1 MIFITRLLVMS
12 NTEQRSYGQGAQGE
26 PAAPTASKVSL
37 GKRFRYAI
45 DNSFGKSGVF
55 ALYMLIAIAV
65 ASSLIV
71 IIKYALYAFPFLLP
85 EGTAPLTPPNFET
98 FWASFTSVLGKGG
111 EGTWADRIVGVLY
124 WFIAI
129 VSGGTVTGFIVGI
142 INAALTEIKKGR
154 SPIIA
159 NNHTLILGWSNR
171 IFPILKELEEAG
183 LNQRKKPTVV
193 IFANKTREFMEQQI
207 KNNAGALKRLD
218 VVTRMGDLNSLSELK
233 RTNLGTSKSII
244 ILDEASGS
252 DAGAVNTVFAVKAL
266 STNPN
271 QKLIVEI
278 DDKNVAQSLSV
289 ATKGQVIPV
298 RSHDIIARVTAQAS
312 RQPGL
317 AAVILDLLDFGGD
330 EIYFQNVPALAG
342 KTYKEALVSF
352 NEASV
357 IGLAHAD
364 GTVELNPKATTK
376 LKADDQVIAVA
387 EDDDKVIFTGPT
399 DLVAK
404 AKQTAAKIPAR
415 KPEHMLVI
423 GWSSMGRTILSELAP
438 FMVKGSTVHI
448 IAKKDYVKKSE
459 TENLNFGALK
469 TTFAYTSG
477 DINDMTVAASAKHY
491 DQILVLG
498 YRKGV
503 TVADADALT
512 MLSMLQLNQLFE
524 QDGNGVEPTRLV
536 AEIIDS
542 SKAEIARVAA
552 VDDLVVSDKLAA
564 LLMTQVSE
572 NEALAPVFAD
582 LFDADGA
589 SINLLP
595 VEHFAKFGTAI
606 SFGELV
612 AAAAAAG
619 HSAIGIRIAANSTKD
634 GSTGVELN
642 PSKHTTYKPAA
653 GDGLV
658 VIGNLE

>member
-1 MIFITRLLVMS
+1 MS
-12 NTEQRSYGQGAQGE
+12 NTEERSFGQGAQGE
-26 PAAPTASKVSL
+26 PTAPKATKISL
-37 GKRFRYAI
+37 GKRIRYAV
-45 DNSFGKSGVF
+45 DNSFGRSGVF
-55 ALYMLIAIAV
+55 ALYMLIAIAII
-65 ASSLIV
+65 SSLIV
-71 IIKYALYAFPFLLP
+71 IIKYTLFMLPFLLTP
-85 EGTAPLTPPNFET
+85 ETAPLGALNFET
-98 FWASFTSVLGKGG
+98 FWLSFASVLGKAG
-111 EGTWADRIVGVLY
+111 EPSWAERIVGILY
-124 WFIAI
+124 WLLGVA
-129 VSGGTVTGFIVGI
+129 SGGTVTGFIVGMI
-142 INAALTEIKKGR
+142 TNALTEIKKGR

-159 NNHTLILGWSNR
+159 QNHTLILGWSNR
-171 IFPILKELEEAG
+171 IFPILKELEIAG

-193 IFANKTREFMEQQI
+193 IFANKTREWMEQQI

-218 VVTRMGDLNSLSELK
+218 VVTRMGDLNSLNELK

-244 ILDEASGS
+244 ILDETSGS
-252 DAGAVNTVFAVKAL
+252 DAGSVNTVFAVKAL

-278 DDKNVAQSLSV
+278 DDKNVAQSLAT

-317 AAVILDLLDFGGD
+317 AAVILDLLDFDGD

-342 KTYKEALVSF
+342 KTYKDALLSF
-352 NEASV
+352 NEASI

-364 GTVELNPKATTK
+364 GTVVLNPKATTK
-376 LKADDQVIAVA
+376 LKADDKVIAVA
-387 EDDDKVIFTGPT
+387 EDDDKVIYTGPT

-404 AKQTAAKIPAR
+404 AKPATIKVPAR

-423 GWSSMGRTILSELAP
+423 GWSSMGRTILTELAP

-448 IAKKDYVKKSE
+448 IAKKDFVKKSE
-459 TENLNFGALK
+459 TENLNFGSLK

-564 LLMTQVSE
+564 LLMTQISE
-572 NEALAPVFAD
+572 NEALAPVFTD

-589 SINLLP
+589 SINLRP
-595 VEHFAKFGTAI
+595 IEHFAKLGKEI
-606 SFGELV
+606 SYGELV
-612 AAAAAAG
+612 AAAAAHG
-619 HSAIGIRIAANSTKD
+619 DSAIGIRIQANSTKD

-642 PSKHTTYKPAA
+642 PSKHTVYKPAA

-658 VIGNLE
+658 VIGDL

>member
-1 MIFITRLLVMS
+1 MS
-12 NTEQRSYGQGAQGE
+12 NTENRSLGQGAQGE
-26 PAAPTASKVSL
+26 PAAPKPTRVSL
-37 GKRFRYAI
+37 GKRIRYAI

-55 ALYMLIAIAV
+55 ALYMLIAVAIAT
-65 ASSLIV
+65 SFIV
-71 IIKYALYAFPFLLP
+71 IIKYSLYLMPFLLP
-85 EGTAPLTPPNFET
+85 EGTAPLAAPTFET
-98 FWASFTSVLGKGG
+98 FWGSFASVVGKGT
-111 EGTWADRIVGVLY
+111 EATWADRIVGVLY
-124 WFIAI
+124 WI
-129 VSGGTVTGFIVGI
+129 VTVCAGGTITGFIVGL

-159 NNHTLILGWSNR
+159 QNHTLILGWSNR

-183 LNQRKKPTVV
+183 LNQRRKPTVV
-193 IFANKTREFMEQQI
+193 IFANKTREWMEQQI

-218 VVTRMGDLNSLSELK
+218 VVTRMGDLNSLNELK
-233 RTNLGTSKSII
+233 RTNMGSSKSII

-266 STNPN
+266 STNPS

-278 DDKNVAQSLSV
+278 DDANVAHSLAT
-289 ATKGQVIPV
+289 ATKGQVIPI

-330 EIYFQNVPALAG
+330 EIYFQSVPALAG
-342 KTYKEALVSF
+342 KTYKEAVVSF
-352 NEASV
+352 NDASV
-357 IGLAHAD
+357 IGLVHSD
-364 GTVELNPKATTK
+364 GKVSLNPSGTTK
-376 LKADDQVIAVA
+376 LKANDQIIAVA
-387 EDDDKVIFTGPT
+387 KDDDKVVYTGPT
-399 DLVAK
+399 DIVAK
-404 AKQTAAKIPAR
+404 AKTVVKKVPAR
-415 KPEHMLVI
+415 KPEHLLVI
-423 GWSSMGRTILSELAP
+423 GWSSMGRTVLSELAP
-438 FMVKGSTVHI
+438 FMVKGSSVHI

-459 TENLNFGALK
+459 TEDLNFGALK

-503 TVADADALT
+503 TIADADALT

-524 QDGNGVEPTRLV
+524 HDGNGVEPTRLV
-536 AEIIDS
+536 AEILDS

-564 LLMTQVSE
+564 LLMTQISE
-572 NEALAPVFAD
+572 NVALAPVFAD
-582 LFDADGA
+582 LFDVDGA
-589 SINLLP
+589 SLNLKP
-595 VEHFAKFGTAI
+595 IEYFANLGKSVTY
-606 SFGELV
+606 GELV
-612 AAAAAAG
+612 AQAAARG
-619 HSAIGIRIAANSTKD
+619 DSAIGIRIAANASQD

-642 PSKHTTYKPAA
+642 PSKHATYKPAA

-658 VIGNLE
+658 VVGNLE

>member
-1 MIFITRLLVMS
+1 MS
-12 NTEQRSYGQGAQGE
+12 NTEERSYGQGAQGE
-26 PAAPTASKVSL
+26 PAAPKANKVSL
-37 GKRFRYAI
+37 GKRIRYAI

-55 ALYMLIAIAV
+55 ALYMLIAIAII
-65 ASSLIV
+65 SSLIV
-71 IIKYALYAFPFLLP
+71 IIKYTLFMLPFLLTP
-85 EGTAPLTPPNFET
+85 ETAPLGAMNFET
-98 FWASFTSVLGKGG
+98 FWMSFASVLGKAG
-111 EGTWADRIVGVLY
+111 EPSWAERIVGILY
-124 WFIAI
+124 WLLGVA
-129 VSGGTVTGFIVGI
+129 SGGTVTGFIVGMI
-142 INAALTEIKKGR
+142 TNALTEIKKGR

-183 LNQRKKPTVV
+183 RNQRKKPTVV
-193 IFANKTREFMEQQI
+193 IFANKTREWMEQQI

-218 VVTRMGDLNSLSELK
+218 VVTRMGDLNSLNELK

-244 ILDEASGS
+244 ILDETSGS
-252 DAGAVNTVFAVKAL
+252 DAGSVNTVFAVKAL
-266 STNPN
+266 STNPA

-278 DDKNVAQSLSV
+278 DDKNVAQSLAT

-317 AAVILDLLDFGGD
+317 AAVILDLLDFDGD
-330 EIYFQNVPALAG
+330 EIYFQSVPALAG
-342 KTYKEALVSF
+342 KTYKDALLSF

-364 GTVELNPKATTK
+364 GTVALNPKGTTK
-376 LKADDQVIAVA
+376 LKVDDKVIAVA
-387 EDDDKVIFTGPT
+387 KDDDKVIYTGPT

-404 AKQTAAKIPAR
+404 AKPAAVKIPAR

-423 GWSSMGRTILSELAP
+423 GWSSMGRTILGELAP

-448 IAKKDYVKKSE
+448 IAKKDFVKKSE
-459 TENLNFGALK
+459 TENLNFGHLK
-469 TTFAYTSG
+469 ATFAYTSG

-564 LLMTQVSE
+564 LLMTQIAE
-572 NEALAPVFAD
+572 NEALAPVFTD

-589 SINLLP
+589 SINLRP
-595 VEHFAKFGTAI
+595 IEHFAKLGKEIT
-606 SFGELV
+606 FGELV
-612 AAAAAAG
+612 ASAAAHG
-619 HSAIGIRIAANSTKD
+619 DSAIGIRIQANSAKD

-642 PSKHTTYKPAA
+642 PSKHTVYKPAA

-658 VIGNLE
+658 VIGDL

>member
-1 MIFITRLLVMS
+1 MS
-12 NTEQRSYGQGAQGE
+12 NNVNRSYGQGAQGE
-26 PAAPTASKVSL
+26 PAAPKATKVSL
-37 GKRFRYAI
+37 GKRIRYAI

-55 ALYMLIAIAV
+55 ALYMLIAVAIAT
-65 ASSLIV
+65 SLIV
-71 IIKYALYAFPFLLP
+71 VIKYALYLIPFLLP
-85 EGTAPLTPPNFET
+85 AGTAPLDPPTFET
-98 FWASFTSVLGKGG
+98 FWGSFASVVGKGT
-111 EGTWADRIVGVLY
+111 EATWADRIIGVLY
-124 WFIAI
+124 WI
-129 VSGGTVTGFIVGI
+129 VTVCAGGTITGFIVGL

-159 NNHTLILGWSNR
+159 HNHTLILGWSNR

-183 LNQRKKPTVV
+183 RNQRRKPTVV
-193 IFANKTREFMEQQI
+193 IFANKTREWMEQQI

-218 VVTRMGDLNSLSELK
+218 VVTRMGDLNSLTELK
-233 RTNLGTSKSII
+233 RTNLGSSKSII
-244 ILDEASGS
+244 ILDETSSS
-252 DAGAVNTVFAVKAL
+252 DAGSVNTVFAVKAL
-266 STNPN
+266 STNPT

-278 DDKNVAQSLSV
+278 DDKNVAQSLAT
-289 ATKGQVIPV
+289 ATKGLVIPV

-342 KTYKEALVSF
+342 KTYQEAVNSF

-357 IGLAHAD
+357 IGIAHAN
-364 GTVELNPKATTK
+364 GTVSLNPPAKTK
-376 LKADDQVIAVA
+376 LKETCRIIAVA
-387 EDDDKVIFTGPT
+387 EDDDKVVYTGPT

-404 AKQTAAKIPAR
+404 AKPIVSKIPAR

-423 GWSSMGRTILSELAP
+423 GWSSMGRTILQELAP

-448 IAKKDYVKKSE
+448 IAKKDFVKKSE

-477 DINDMTVAASAKHY
+477 DINDMTAAASAKHY

-564 LLMTQVSE
+564 LLMTQIAE
-572 NEALAPVFAD
+572 NVELAPVFTD

-589 SINLLP
+589 SINLKP
-595 VEHFAKFGTAI
+595 IEYFAKLGKEITY
-606 SFGELV
+606 GELV
-612 AAAAAAG
+612 AAAAAHG
-619 HSAIGIRIAANSTKD
+619 DSAIGVRIAANSTKD

-642 PSKHTTYKPAA
+642 PSKHATFKPAA

>member
-1 MIFITRLLVMS
+1 MS
-12 NTEQRSYGQGAQGE
+12 NNEERSYGQGAQGE
-26 PAAPTASKVSL
+26 PSAPQANKVSL
-37 GKRFRYAI
+37 GKRIRYAI

-55 ALYMLIAIAV
+55 ALYMLIAIAI
-65 ASSLIV
+65 ASAIIV
-71 IIKYALYAFPFLLP
+71 IIKYALYALPFLLP
-85 EGTAPLTPPNFET
+85 TGTAPLAPLNFET
-98 FWASFTSVLGKGG
+98 FWGSFSAILGRGT
-111 EGTWADRIVGVLY
+111 EATWADRIVGVLY

-129 VSGGTVTGFIVGI
+129 ISGGTVTGFIVGI

-159 NNHTLILGWSNR
+159 KNHTLILGWSNR

-183 LNQRKKPTVV
+183 LNQPKKPTVV
-193 IFANKTREFMEQQI
+193 IFANKTRDWMEQQI

-218 VVTRMGDLNSLSELK
+218 VVTRMGDLNSLAELK

-244 ILDEASGS
+244 ILDETSGS

-266 STNPN
+266 STNPD
-271 QKLIVEI
+271 QKLIVEV
-278 DDKNVAQSLSV
+278 DDAHVAESLSI

-317 AAVILDLLDFGGD
+317 AAVILDLLDFDGD

-357 IGLAHAD
+357 IGIAHAD
-364 GTVELNPKATTK
+364 GTVELNPKGTTK
-376 LKADDQVIAVA
+376 LKADDRVIAVA
-387 EDDDKVIFTGPT
+387 EDDDKVVYTGPT
-399 DLVAK
+399 DLAAK
-404 AKQTAAKIPAR
+404 AKPTASKVPAR
-415 KPEHMLVI
+415 QPEHMLVV
-423 GWSSMGRTILSELAP
+423 GWSAMGRTILKELAP

-448 IAKKDYVKKSE
+448 IAKKDFVKKSE
-459 TENLNFGALK
+459 TQNLDFGHLK

-477 DINDMTVAASAKHY
+477 SIQDMTVAASAKHY

-498 YRKGV
+498 YRKDV
-503 TVADADALT
+503 TIADADALT
-512 MLSMLQLNQLFE
+512 MLTMLQLNRLFE
-524 QDGNGVEPTRLV
+524 EDGNGVDPTRLV

-542 SKAEIARVAA
+542 SKADIARVAA

-564 LLMTQVSE
+564 LLMTQISE
-572 NEALAPVFAD
+572 NIELAPVFTD

-589 SINLLP
+589 SINLKP
-595 VEHFAKFGTAI
+595 IEHFAPLGKEI

-612 AAAAAAG
+612 AAAAAHG
-619 HSAIGIRIAANSTKD
+619 DSAIGIRVAANSAKD

-642 PSKHTTYKPAA
+642 PNKHTTYKPAA

>member
-1 MIFITRLLVMS
+1 MS
-12 NTEQRSYGQGAQGE
+12 NNVNRSYGQGAQGE
-26 PAAPTASKVSL
+26 PAAPKATKVSL
-37 GKRFRYAI
+37 GKRIRYAI

-55 ALYMLIAIAV
+55 ALYMLIAV
-65 ASSLIV
+65 AISTSIIV
-71 IIKYALYAFPFLLP
+71 VIKYALYLLPFLLP
-85 EGTAPLTPPNFET
+85 AGTAPLDPPTFET
-98 FWASFTSVLGKGG
+98 FWGSFASVVGKGT
-111 EGTWADRIVGVLY
+111 EATWADRIIGVLY
-124 WFIAI
+124 WI
-129 VSGGTVTGFIVGI
+129 VTVCAGGTITGFIVGL

-159 NNHTLILGWSNR
+159 HNHTLILGWSNR

-183 LNQRKKPTVV
+183 RNQRRKPTVV
-193 IFANKTREFMEQQI
+193 IFANKTREWMEQQI

-218 VVTRMGDLNSLSELK
+218 VVTRMGDLNSLTELK
-233 RTNLGTSKSII
+233 RTNLGSSKSII
-244 ILDEASGS
+244 ILDETSSS
-252 DAGAVNTVFAVKAL
+252 DAGSVNTVFAVKAL
-266 STNPN
+266 STNPT

-278 DDKNVAQSLSV
+278 DDKNVAQSLAT
-289 ATKGQVIPV
+289 ATKGLVIPV

-342 KTYKEALVSF
+342 KTYQEAVNSF

-357 IGLAHAD
+357 IGIAHAN
-364 GTVELNPKATTK
+364 GTVSLNPPAKTK
-376 LKADDQVIAVA
+376 LKETCRIIAVA
-387 EDDDKVIFTGPT
+387 EDDDKVVYTGPT

-404 AKQTAAKIPAR
+404 AKPIVSKIPAR

-423 GWSSMGRTILSELAP
+423 GWSSMGRTILQELAP

-448 IAKKDYVKKSE
+448 IAKKDFVKKSE
-459 TENLNFGALK
+459 TENLNFGSLK

-477 DINDMTVAASAKHY
+477 DINDMTAAASAKHY

-564 LLMTQVSE
+564 LLMTQIAE
-572 NEALAPVFAD
+572 NVELAPVFTD

-589 SINLLP
+589 SINLKP
-595 VEHFAKFGTAI
+595 IEYFAKLGKEITY
-606 SFGELV
+606 GELV
-612 AAAAAAG
+612 AAAAAHG
-619 HSAIGIRIAANSTKD
+619 DSAIGVRIAANSTKD

-642 PSKHTTYKPAA
+642 PSKHATFKPAA

>member
-1 MIFITRLLVMS
+1 MS
-12 NTEQRSYGQGAQGE
+12 NTEERSYGQGAQGE
-26 PAAPTASKVSL
+26 PAAPVANKVSL
-37 GKRFRYAI
+37 GKRIRYAV

-55 ALYMLIAIAV
+55 ALYMLLVIAV
-65 ASSLIV
+65 ASALIV
-71 IIKYALYAFPFLLP
+71 IIKYVLYAVPALLP
-85 EGTAPLTPPNFET
+85 EGTPPLPAPTIDI
-98 FWASFTSVLGKGG
+98 FWTSFTDVIGKGG
-111 EGTWADRIVGVLY
+111 GATWADRIVGVLV
-124 WFIAI
+124 WIVVI

-159 NNHTLILGWSNR
+159 RNHTLILGWSNL

-183 LNQRKKPTVV
+183 LNQRRKPTVV
-193 IFANKTREFMEQQI
+193 IFANKTREWMEQQI

-218 VVTRMGDLNSLSELK
+218 VVTRMGDLNSLTELK
-233 RTNLGTSKSII
+233 RTNLGSSKSVI
-244 ILDEASGS
+244 ILDEASKS
-252 DAGAVNTVFAVKAL
+252 DAGSVNTVFAVKAL

-278 DDKNVAQSLSV
+278 DDKNVAQSLAT

-330 EIYFQNVPALAG
+330 EIYFQAVPALAG

-352 NEASV
+352 NEASI

-364 GTVELNPKATTK
+364 GTVALNPKGTTK
-376 LKADDQVIAVA
+376 LKANDKVIAVA
-387 EDDDKVIFTGPT
+387 ADDDKVVYTGPT

-404 AKQTAAKIPAR
+404 LKPVVSKIPAR

-423 GWSSMGRTILSELAP
+423 GWSAMGRTILEELAP

-448 IAKKDYVKKSE
+448 IAQKDFVKRSE
-459 TENLNFGALK
+459 TEDLNFGALK

-477 DINDMTVAASAKHY
+477 AIEDMIVAASAKHY

-503 TVADADALT
+503 TIADGDALT

-536 AEIIDS
+536 AEIMDS

-564 LLMTQVSE
+564 LLMTQISE
-572 NEALAPVFAD
+572 NVALAPVFAD
-582 LFDADGA
+582 LFDAEGA
-589 SINLLP
+589 SINLKP
-595 VEHFAKFGTAI
+595 IEYFAKLGSSI

-612 AAAAAAG
+612 AAAAAHG
-619 HSAIGIRIAANSTKD
+619 DSAIGIRIAANASQD
-634 GSTGVELN
+634 GSTGVQLN
-642 PSKHTTYKPAA
+642 PSKHETFKPAA

-658 VIGNLE
+658 VVGNLE

>member
-1 MIFITRLLVMS
+1 MS

-26 PAAPTASKVSL
+26 PAAPTANKISL
-37 GKRFRYAI
+37 GKRLRYAV

-65 ASSLIV
+65 ISSLIV
-71 IIKYALYAFPFLLP
+71 IIKYALFMVPFLLP
-85 EGTAPLTPPNFET
+85 EGAAPLAPMTFDT
-98 FWASFTSVLGKGG
+98 FWASFASVLGKAG
-111 EGTWADRIVGVLY
+111 EPSWAERIVGILY
-124 WFIAI
+124 WLLVVA
-129 VSGGTVTGFIVGI
+129 SGGTVTGFIVGM
-142 INAALTEIKKGR
+142 INSALTEIKKGR

-159 NNHTLILGWSNR
+159 QNHTLILGWSNR
-171 IFPILKELEEAG
+171 IFPILQELQEAG

-193 IFANKTREFMEQQI
+193 IFANKTREWMEQQI
-207 KNNAGALKRLD
+207 KNNAGSLKRLD
-218 VVTRMGDLNSLSELK
+218 VVTRMGDLNSLAELK

-244 ILDEASGS
+244 ILDEAASS
-252 DAGAVNTVFAVKAL
+252 DAGSVNTVFAVKAL
-266 STNPN
+266 STNPK

-278 DDKNVAQSLSV
+278 DDKNVAQSLAT

-342 KTYKEALVSF
+342 KTYKDALVSF
-352 NEASV
+352 NDASV
-357 IGLAHAD
+357 VGLQHAD
-364 GTVELNPKATTK
+364 GTVALNPKGTTK
-376 LKADDQVIAVA
+376 LKVDDKIIAVA
-387 EDDDKVIFTGPT
+387 EDDDKVVYTGPT
-399 DLVAK
+399 DIVAK
-404 AKQTAAKIPAR
+404 AKPVAAKIPAR

-423 GWSSMGRTILSELAP
+423 GWSSMGRTILGELAP

-448 IAKKDYVKKSE
+448 IAKKDFVKKSE

-477 DINDMTVAASAKHY
+477 DINDMTIAAGAKHY

-524 QDGNGVEPTRLV
+524 QEGNGVEPTRLV

-564 LLMTQVSE
+564 LLMTQISE
-572 NEALAPVFAD
+572 NEALAPVFTD
-582 LFDADGA
+582 LFDAEGA
-589 SINLLP
+589 SINLKP
-595 VEHFAKFGTAI
+595 IEYFAKLGKEIT
-606 SFGELV
+606 FGELV
-612 AAAAAAG
+612 AAAAVHG
-619 HSAIGIRIAANSTKD
+619 DSAIGIRIAANSSKD

-642 PSKHTTYKPAA
+642 PSKHATYKPAA

>member
-1 MIFITRLLVMS
+1 MS
-12 NTEQRSYGQGAQGE
+12 TTEERSYGQGAQGE
-26 PAAPTASKVSL
+26 PAAPKATKVTM
-37 GKRFRYAI
+37 GQRIRYSI

-55 ALYMLIAIAV
+55 ALYMLIAVAIAT
-65 ASSLIV
+65 SIIV
-71 IIKYALYAFPFLLP
+71 IVKYSLYLFPFLLP
-85 EGTAPLTPPNFET
+85 EGTAPLPAPTFET
-98 FWASFTSVLGKGG
+98 FWGSFASVVGKGT
-111 EGTWADRIVGVLY
+111 EPTWADRIVGVMY
-124 WFIAI
+124 WI
-129 VSGGTVTGFIVGI
+129 VTVCAGGTITGFIVGL

-159 NNHTLILGWSNR
+159 SNHTLILGWSNR

-183 LNQRKKPTVV
+183 LNQRRKPTVV
-193 IFANKTREFMEQQI
+193 IFANKTREWMEQQI
-207 KNNAGALKRLD
+207 KNNAGSLKRLD

-233 RTNLGTSKSII
+233 RTNLGSSKSII

-266 STNPN
+266 STNPT

-278 DDKNVAQSLSV
+278 DDKNVAHSLAT
-289 ATKGQVIPV
+289 ATKGQVVPV

-330 EIYFQNVPALAG
+330 EIYFQGVPALAG

-352 NEASV
+352 NDASI

-364 GTVELNPKATTK
+364 GTVELNPKGTTK
-376 LKADDQVIAVA
+376 LKADDKVIAVA
-387 EDDDKVIFTGPT
+387 EDDDKVVYTGPT

-404 AKQTAAKIPAR
+404 SKPVASKIPAR

-423 GWSSMGRTILSELAP
+423 GWSAMGRTILSELAP

-503 TVADADALT
+503 TIADGDALT

-536 AEIIDS
+536 AEIMDS

-552 VDDLVVSDKLAA
+552 VDDLVVSDNLAA
-564 LLMTQVSE
+564 LLMTQISE
-572 NEALAPVFAD
+572 NVALAPVFAD
-582 LFDADGA
+582 LFDAEGA
-589 SINLLP
+589 SINVKP
-595 VEHFAKFGTAI
+595 IEYFAKLGTSI

-612 AAAAAAG
+612 AAAAAHG
-619 HSAIGIRIAANSTKD
+619 DSAIGIRIAANSTKD

-642 PSKHTTYKPAA
+642 PSKHQTFKPVA

>member
-1 MIFITRLLVMS
+1 
-12 NTEQRSYGQGAQGE
+12 
-26 PAAPTASKVSL
+26 
-37 GKRFRYAI
+37 
-45 DNSFGKSGVF
+45 
-55 ALYMLIAIAV
+55 
-65 ASSLIV
+65 
-71 IIKYALYAFPFLLP
+71 
-85 EGTAPLTPPNFET
+85 
-98 FWASFTSVLGKGG
+98 
-111 EGTWADRIVGVLY
+111 
-124 WFIAI
+124 
-129 VSGGTVTGFIVGI
+129 
-142 INAALTEIKKGR
+142 
-154 SPIIA
+154 
-159 NNHTLILGWSNR
+159 
-171 IFPILKELEEAG
+171 
-183 LNQRKKPTVV
+183 
-193 IFANKTREFMEQQI
+193 MEQQI
-207 KNNAGALKRLD
+207 KNNAGSLKRLD
-218 VVTRMGDLNSLSELK
+218 VVTRMGDLNSLAELK
-233 RTNLGTSKSII
+233 RTNLGSSKSII

-266 STNPN
+266 STNPK

-278 DDKNVAQSLSV
+278 DDKNVAQSLAT
-289 ATKGQVIPV
+289 ATKGLVIPV

-342 KTYKEALVSF
+342 KTYKDALVSF
-352 NEASV
+352 NDASV

-364 GTVELNPKATTK
+364 GTVALNPKGTTK
-376 LKADDQVIAVA
+376 LKADDKIIAVA
-387 EDDDKVIFTGPT
+387 EDDDKVVYTGPT

-404 AKQTAAKIPAR
+404 SKPVDAKVPAR

-448 IAKKDYVKKSE
+448 IAKKDFVKKSE

-477 DINDMTVAASAKHY
+477 AIDDMTVAASAKHY

-564 LLMTQVSE
+564 LLMTQIAE
-572 NEALAPVFAD
+572 NESLAPVFAD

-589 SINLLP
+589 SINLKP
-595 VEHFAKFGTAI
+595 IEYFAKLGTSI
-606 SFGELV
+606 TYGELV
-612 AAAAAAG
+612 AAAAAHG
-619 HSAIGIRIAANSTKD
+619 DSAIGIRIAANSTKD

-642 PSKHTTYKPAA
+642 PSKHATFKPAA

>member
-1 MIFITRLLVMS
+1 MS
-12 NTEQRSYGQGAQGE
+12 NTENRSLGQGAQGE
-26 PAAPTASKVSL
+26 PDAPKARKVTL
-37 GKRFRYAI
+37 GQRIRYAI

-55 ALYMLIAIAV
+55 ALYMLVAVAIAT
-65 ASSLIV
+65 SLIV
-71 IIKYALYAFPFLLP
+71 IIKYSLYLMPFLLP
-85 EGTAPLTPPNFET
+85 EGTAPLAAPTFET
-98 FWASFTSVLGKGG
+98 FWGSFASVVGKGT
-111 EGTWADRIVGVLY
+111 EATWADRIVGVLY
-124 WFIAI
+124 WI
-129 VSGGTVTGFIVGI
+129 VTVCAGGTITGFIVGL

-159 NNHTLILGWSNR
+159 QNHTLILGWSNR

-183 LNQRKKPTVV
+183 LNQRRKPTVV
-193 IFANKTREFMEQQI
+193 IFANKTREWMEQQI

-218 VVTRMGDLNSLSELK
+218 VVTRMGDLNSLNELK
-233 RTNLGTSKSII
+233 RTNLGSSKSII
-244 ILDEASGS
+244 ILDETSAS

-266 STNPN
+266 STNPS

-278 DDKNVAQSLSV
+278 DDKNVAHSLAT
-289 ATKGQVIPV
+289 ATKGQVIPI

-330 EIYFQNVPALAG
+330 EIYFQSVPALAG
-342 KTYKEALVSF
+342 KTYKEAVVSF
-352 NEASV
+352 NDASV
-357 IGLAHAD
+357 IGLVHAD
-364 GTVELNPKATTK
+364 GKVVLNPAGTTK
-376 LKADDQVIAVA
+376 LKANDQIIAVA
-387 EDDDKVIFTGPT
+387 EDDDRVVYTGPT
-399 DLVAK
+399 DIVAK
-404 AKQTAAKIPAR
+404 AKPVVKKVPAR
-415 KPEHMLVI
+415 KPEHLLVI
-423 GWSSMGRTILSELAP
+423 GWSSMGRTVLSELAP

-448 IAKKDYVKKSE
+448 IAKKDFVKKSE
-459 TENLNFGALK
+459 TEDLNFGALK

-536 AEIIDS
+536 AEILDS

-564 LLMTQVSE
+564 LLMTQISE
-572 NEALAPVFAD
+572 NVSLAPVFAD
-582 LFDADGA
+582 LFDVDGA
-589 SINLLP
+589 SLNLKP
-595 VEHFAKFGTAI
+595 IEYFADLGKSVT
-606 SFGELV
+606 FGELV
-612 AAAAAAG
+612 AQAAARG
-619 HSAIGIRIAANSTKD
+619 DSAIGIRIAANASQD

-642 PSKHTTYKPAA
+642 PSKHATYKPAA

-658 VIGNLE
+658 VVGNLE

>member
-1 MIFITRLLVMS
+1 MS
-12 NTEQRSYGQGAQGE
+12 NNVNRSYGQGAQGE
-26 PAAPTASKVSL
+26 PAAPKATKVSL
-37 GKRFRYAI
+37 GKRIRYAI

-55 ALYMLIAIAV
+55 ALYMLIAVAIAT
-65 ASSLIV
+65 SIIV
-71 IIKYALYAFPFLLP
+71 VIKYALYLLPFLLP
-85 EGTAPLTPPNFET
+85 AGTPPLDPPTFET
-98 FWASFTSVLGKGG
+98 FWGSFASVVGKGT
-111 EGTWADRIVGVLY
+111 EATWADRIIGVLY
-124 WFIAI
+124 WI
-129 VSGGTVTGFIVGI
+129 VTVCAGGTITGFIVGL

-159 NNHTLILGWSNR
+159 HNHTLILGWSNR

-183 LNQRKKPTVV
+183 RNQRRKPTVV
-193 IFANKTREFMEQQI
+193 IFANKTREWMEQQI

-218 VVTRMGDLNSLSELK
+218 VVTRMGDLNSLTELK
-233 RTNLGTSKSII
+233 RTNLGSSKSII
-244 ILDEASGS
+244 ILDETSSS
-252 DAGAVNTVFAVKAL
+252 DAGSVNTVFAVKAL
-266 STNPN
+266 STNPT

-278 DDKNVAQSLSV
+278 DDKNVAQSLAT
-289 ATKGQVIPV
+289 ATKGLVIPV

-342 KTYKEALVSF
+342 KTYQEAVNSF

-357 IGLAHAD
+357 IGIAHAN
-364 GTVELNPKATTK
+364 GTVSLNPPAKTK
-376 LKADDQVIAVA
+376 LKETCRIIAVA
-387 EDDDKVIFTGPT
+387 EDDDKVVYTGPT

-404 AKQTAAKIPAR
+404 AKPIVSKIPAR

-423 GWSSMGRTILSELAP
+423 GWSSMGRTILEELAP

-448 IAKKDYVKKSE
+448 IAKKDFVKKSE
-459 TENLNFGALK
+459 TENLNFGSLK

-477 DINDMTVAASAKHY
+477 DINDMTAAASARHY

-564 LLMTQVSE
+564 LLMTQIAE
-572 NEALAPVFAD
+572 NVELAPVFTD

-589 SINLLP
+589 SINLKP
-595 VEHFAKFGTAI
+595 IEYFAKLGKEITY
-606 SFGELV
+606 GELV
-612 AAAAAAG
+612 AAAAAHG
-619 HSAIGIRIAANSTKD
+619 DSAIGVRIAANSTKD

-642 PSKHTTYKPAA
+642 PSKHATFKPAA

>member
-1 MIFITRLLVMS
+1 MS

-26 PAAPTASKVSL
+26 PEAPKATKVSL
-37 GKRFRYAI
+37 GKRIRYAI
-45 DNSFGKSGVF
+45 DNSFGKSSVF
-55 ALYMLIAIAV
+55 ALYMLLAIAV
-65 ASSLIV
+65 AAAIIV
-71 IIKYALYAFPFLLP
+71 VIRFTLWLAPFLLNP
-85 EGTAPLTPPNFET
+85 GEKPLPAPDFNA
-98 FWASFTSVLGKGG
+98 FWASFTGILGKGG
-111 EGTWADRIVGVLY
+111 EGNWADRIVGVLY

-129 VSGGTVTGFIVGI
+129 ISGGTVTGFIVGL
-142 INAALTEIKKGR
+142 INGALTAIKKGR

-159 NNHTLILGWSNR
+159 QNHTLILGWSNR
-171 IFPILKELEEAG
+171 IFPILKELEVAG

-193 IFANKTREFMEQQI
+193 IFANKTREWMEQQI
-207 KNNAGALKRLD
+207 KNNAGSLKRLD

-244 ILDEASGS
+244 ILDETSGS

-266 STNPN
+266 SSNPK
-271 QKLIVEI
+271 QKLIVEV
-278 DDKNVAQSLSV
+278 DDKNVAQSLAT

-317 AAVILDLLDFGGD
+317 AAVILDLLDFDGD
-330 EIYFQNVPALAG
+330 EIYFESVPALAG
-342 KTYKEALVSF
+342 KTYKDALVSF
-352 NEASV
+352 NEASI
-357 IGLAHAD
+357 IGIAHAD
-364 GTVELNPKATTK
+364 GTVELNPKGTTK
-376 LKADDQVIAVA
+376 LKSDDKVIAVA
-387 EDDDKVIFTGPT
+387 EDDDKVVYTGPT

-404 AKQTAAKIPAR
+404 SKPAAIKVPAR

-448 IAKKDYVKKSE
+448 IAKKDFVKKSE
-459 TENLNFGALK
+459 TENLNFGHLK

-477 DINDMTVAASAKHY
+477 AIDDMTAAASAKHY

-564 LLMTQVSE
+564 LLMTQISE

-589 SINLLP
+589 SINLRP
-595 VEHFAKFGTAI
+595 IEHFAKLGKEI
-606 SFGELV
+606 SYGELV
-612 AAAAAAG
+612 AIAAAHG
-619 HSAIGIRIAANSTKD
+619 DSAIGIRIQANSSKD

-642 PSKHTTYKPAA
+642 PNKNTVYKPAA

-658 VIGNLE
+658 VIGNLD

>member
-1 MIFITRLLVMS
+1 MS

-26 PAAPTASKVSL
+26 PDAPKVPRVTL
-37 GKRFRYAI
+37 GQRLRYSI

-55 ALYMLIAIAV
+55 ALYMLIAIAII
-65 ASSLIV
+65 SSLIV
-71 IIKYALYAFPFLLP
+71 VIKYALFLVPFLLP
-85 EGTAPLTPPNFET
+85 TGTAPLAPMTFET
-98 FWASFTSVLGKGG
+98 FWGSFASVLGKAG
-111 EGTWADRIVGVLY
+111 EPSWAERIVGILY
-124 WFIAI
+124 WLLA
-129 VSGGTVTGFIVGI
+129 VASGGTVTGFIVGM
-142 INAALTEIKKGR
+142 INNALIEIKKGR

-159 NNHTLILGWSNR
+159 RNHTLILGWSNR

-183 LNQRKKPTVV
+183 LNQRRKPTVV
-193 IFANKTREFMEQQI
+193 IFANKTREWMEQQI

-218 VVTRMGDLNSLSELK
+218 VVTRMGDLGSLNELK
-233 RTNLGTSKSII
+233 RTNLGSSKSII

-266 STNPN
+266 STNPS

-278 DDKNVAQSLSV
+278 DDKNVANSLAT

-330 EIYFQNVPALAG
+330 EIYFQAVPALAG
-342 KTYKEALVSF
+342 KTYQEALVSF
-352 NEASV
+352 NEASI
-357 IGLAHAD
+357 IGLAHAN
-364 GTVELNPKATTK
+364 GTVELNPKRTTK
-376 LKADDQVIAVA
+376 LKANDRVIAVA
-387 EDDDKVIFTGPT
+387 EDDDKVVYTGPT

-404 AKQTAAKIPAR
+404 SKPVASKIPAR

-423 GWSSMGRTILSELAP
+423 GWSAMGRTIISELAP

-448 IAKKDYVKKSE
+448 IAKKDFVKKSE
-459 TENLNFGALK
+459 TENLNFGLLQ

-477 DINDMTVAASAKHY
+477 DINDMTVAASARHY

-503 TVADADALT
+503 TVADGDALT

-524 QDGNGVEPTRLV
+524 EDGNGVEPTRLV
-536 AEIIDS
+536 AEIMDS

-564 LLMTQVSE
+564 LLMTQISE
-572 NEALAPVFAD
+572 NTSLAPVFAD
-582 LFDADGA
+582 LFDAEGA
-589 SINLLP
+589 SINLKP
-595 VEHFAKFGTAI
+595 IEYFAKLGTTV

-612 AAAAAAG
+612 AAAAAHG
-619 HSAIGIRIAANSTKD
+619 DSAIGIRIAANSTKD

>member
-1 MIFITRLLVMS
+1 MS
-12 NTEQRSYGQGAQGE
+12 KSEERSYGQGAQGE
-26 PAAPTASKVSL
+26 PAAPKATKVSL
-37 GKRFRYAI
+37 GKRIRYSI

-55 ALYMLIAIAV
+55 ALYMLAAIAV
-65 ASSLIV
+65 AALLIV
-71 IIKYALYAFPFLLP
+71 VIRFSLYLLPFLITP
-85 EGTAPLTPPNFET
+85 ETPKATIT
-98 FWASFTSVLGKGG
+98 FNDFWTSFTSILGKGG

-129 VSGGTVTGFIVGI
+129 ISGGTVTGFIVGL

-159 NNHTLILGWSNR
+159 QNHTLILGWSNR

-183 LNQRKKPTVV
+183 RNQRRKPTVV
-193 IFANKTREFMEQQI
+193 IFANKTREWMEQQI

-218 VVTRMGDLNSLSELK
+218 VVTRMGDLNSLAELK
-233 RTNLGTSKSII
+233 RTNLGSSKSII
-244 ILDEASGS
+244 ILDETSSS
-252 DAGAVNTVFAVKAL
+252 DAGSVNTVFAVKAL
-266 STNPN
+266 STNPT

-278 DDKNVAQSLSV
+278 DDKTAAHSLAT
-289 ATKGQVIPV
+289 ATKGLVIPV

-330 EIYFQNVPALAG
+330 EIYFQQVPALAG
-342 KTYKEALVSF
+342 KSYKEALVSF
-352 NEASV
+352 NDASI

-364 GTVELNPKATTK
+364 GTVELNPMGTTK
-376 LKADDQVIAVA
+376 LKATDKVIAVA
-387 EDDDKVIFTGPT
+387 EDDDKVVYTGPT

-404 AKQTAAKIPAR
+404 SKPVVSKVPAR

-423 GWSSMGRTILSELAP
+423 GWSSMGRTILEELAP

-448 IAKKDYVKKSE
+448 IAKKDYVKRSE

-469 TTFAYTSG
+469 TTFAFTSG
-477 DINDMTVAASAKHY
+477 DINDMTAAASAKHY

-564 LLMTQVSE
+564 LLMTQIAE
-572 NEALAPVFAD
+572 NVALAPVFTD

-589 SINLLP
+589 SINLKP
-595 VEHFAKFGTAI
+595 IEYFAKLGKEI
-606 SFGELV
+606 SYGELV
-612 AAAAAAG
+612 AAAAAHG
-619 HSAIGIRIAANSTKD
+619 DSAIGIRIAANSTKD

-642 PSKHTTYKPAA
+642 PSKHATFKPAA

>member
-1 MIFITRLLVMS
+1 MLLV
-12 NTEQRSYGQGAQGE
+12 
-26 PAAPTASKVSL
+26 
-37 GKRFRYAI
+37 
-45 DNSFGKSGVF
+45 
-55 ALYMLIAIAV
+55 IAV
-65 ASSLIV
+65 ASALIV
-71 IIKYALYAFPFLLP
+71 IIKYVLYAVPALLP
-85 EGTAPLTPPNFET
+85 EGTPPLPAPTIDI
-98 FWASFTSVLGKGG
+98 FWTSFTDVIGKGG
-111 EGTWADRIVGVLY
+111 GATWADRIVGVLV
-124 WFIAI
+124 WIVVI

-159 NNHTLILGWSNR
+159 RNHTLILGWSNL

-183 LNQRKKPTVV
+183 LNQRRKPTVV
-193 IFANKTREFMEQQI
+193 IFANKTREWMEQQI

-218 VVTRMGDLNSLSELK
+218 VVTRMGDLNSLTELK
-233 RTNLGTSKSII
+233 RTNLGSSKSVI
-244 ILDEASGS
+244 ILDEASKS
-252 DAGAVNTVFAVKAL
+252 DAGSVNTVFAVKAL

-278 DDKNVAQSLSV
+278 DDKNVAQSLAT

-330 EIYFQNVPALAG
+330 EIYFQAVPALAG

-352 NEASV
+352 NEASI

-364 GTVELNPKATTK
+364 GTVALNPKGTTK
-376 LKADDQVIAVA
+376 LKANDKVIAVA
-387 EDDDKVIFTGPT
+387 ADDDKVVYTGPT

-404 AKQTAAKIPAR
+404 LKPVVSKIPAR

-423 GWSSMGRTILSELAP
+423 GWSAMGRTILEELAP

-448 IAKKDYVKKSE
+448 IAQKDFVKRSE
-459 TENLNFGALK
+459 TEDLNFGALK

-477 DINDMTVAASAKHY
+477 AIEDMIVAASAKHY

-503 TVADADALT
+503 TIADGDALT

-536 AEIIDS
+536 AEIMDS

-564 LLMTQVSE
+564 LLMTQISE
-572 NEALAPVFAD
+572 NVALAPVFAD
-582 LFDADGA
+582 LFDAEGA
-589 SINLLP
+589 SINLKP
-595 VEHFAKFGTAI
+595 IEYFAKLGSSI

-612 AAAAAAG
+612 AAAAAHG
-619 HSAIGIRIAANSTKD
+619 DSAIGIRIAANASQD
-634 GSTGVELN
+634 GSTGVQLN
-642 PSKHTTYKPAA
+642 PSKHETFKPAA

-658 VIGNLE
+658 VVGNLE

>member
-1 MIFITRLLVMS
+1 MS

-26 PAAPTASKVSL
+26 PAAPTANKVSL
-37 GKRFRYAI
+37 GKRIRYAV

-65 ASSLIV
+65 ISSLIV
-71 IIKYALYAFPFLLP
+71 LIKYTLFLVPFLLP
-85 EGTAPLTPPNFET
+85 EGTAALPPMTFET
-98 FWASFTSVLGKGG
+98 FWGSFASVLGKAG
-111 EGTWADRIVGVLY
+111 EPSWAERIVGILY
-124 WFIAI
+124 WLLGVA
-129 VSGGTVTGFIVGI
+129 SGGTVTGFIVGMI
-142 INAALTEIKKGR
+142 TSALTEIKKGR

-159 NNHTLILGWSNR
+159 HNHTLILGWSNR

-193 IFANKTREFMEQQI
+193 IFANKTREWMEQQI

-218 VVTRMGDLNSLSELK
+218 VVTRMGDLNSLAELK
-233 RTNLGTSKSII
+233 RTNLGSSKSII

-271 QKLIVEI
+271 QKLIVEV
-278 DDKNVAQSLSV
+278 DDKNVAQSLAT
-289 ATKGQVIPV
+289 ATKGLVIPV

-342 KTYKEALVSF
+342 KTYKDALVSF
-352 NEASV
+352 NDASV
-357 IGLAHAD
+357 IGLQHAD
-364 GTVELNPKATTK
+364 GTVALNPKGTTK
-376 LKADDQVIAVA
+376 LKADDKVIAVA
-387 EDDDKVIFTGPT
+387 EDDDKVVFTGPT

-404 AKQTAAKIPAR
+404 AKPVATKVPAR

-448 IAKKDYVKKSE
+448 IAKKDFVKKSE
-459 TENLNFGALK
+459 TENLNFGHLK

-477 DINDMTVAASAKHY
+477 AIDDMTVAAGAKHY

-564 LLMTQVSE
+564 LLMTQISE

-589 SINLLP
+589 SINLKP
-595 VEHFAKFGTAI
+595 IEYFAKLGASITY
-606 SFGELV
+606 GELV
-612 AAAAAAG
+612 LAAAAHG
-619 HSAIGIRIAANSTKD
+619 DSAIGIRIAANSTKD

-642 PSKHTTYKPAA
+642 PSKHATFKPAA

>member
-1 MIFITRLLVMS
+1 MS
-12 NTEQRSYGQGAQGE
+12 NNENRSLGQGAQGE
-26 PAAPTASKVSL
+26 PEAPKAQKVNL
-37 GKRFRYAI
+37 GQRLRYAI

-55 ALYMLIAIAV
+55 ALYMLIAVAIAT
-65 ASSLIV
+65 SIIV
-71 IIKYALYAFPFLLP
+71 IIKYSLYFFPFLLP
-85 EGTAPLTPPNFET
+85 EGTAPLPAPTFET
-98 FWASFTSVLGKGG
+98 FWGSFASVVGKGT
-111 EGTWADRIVGVLY
+111 EPTWADRIVGVLY
-124 WFIAI
+124 WI
-129 VSGGTVTGFIVGI
+129 VTVCAGGTITGFIVGL

-159 NNHTLILGWSNR
+159 HNHTLILGWSNR

-183 LNQRKKPTVV
+183 LNQRRKPTVV
-193 IFANKTREFMEQQI
+193 IFANKTREWMEQQI
-207 KNNAGALKRLD
+207 KNNAGSLKRIA
-218 VVTRMGDLNSLSELK
+218 VVTRMGDLGSLNELK
-233 RTNLGTSKSII
+233 RTNVGSSKSII
-244 ILDEASGS
+244 ILDETSGS
-252 DAGAVNTVFAVKAL
+252 DAGAVNTVLAVKAL

-278 DDKNVAQSLSV
+278 DDKNVAHSLAT

-330 EIYFQNVPALAG
+330 EIYFQAVPALAG
-342 KTYKEALVSF
+342 KTYQEALVSF

-364 GTVELNPKATTK
+364 GTVALNPKGTTK
-376 LKADDQVIAVA
+376 LKVDDKVIAVA
-387 EDDDKVIFTGPT
+387 EDDDKVVYTGPT
-399 DLVAK
+399 DLVAQSK
-404 AKQTAAKIPAR
+404 PTVSKIPAR

-423 GWSSMGRTILSELAP
+423 GWSSMGRTIVSELAP

-448 IAKKDYVKKSE
+448 IAKKDFVKKSE
-459 TENLNFGALK
+459 TENLNFGALT

-477 DINDMTVAASAKHY
+477 DINEMTVAASAKHY

-503 TVADADALT
+503 TVADGDALT

-536 AEIIDS
+536 AEIMDS

-564 LLMTQVSE
+564 LLMTQISE
-572 NEALAPVFAD
+572 NTALAPVFAD
-582 LFDADGA
+582 LFDAEGA
-589 SINLLP
+589 SINLKP
-595 VEHFAKFGTAI
+595 IQYFASLGKEV

-612 AAAAAAG
+612 AAAAAHG
-619 HSAIGIRIAANSTKD
+619 DSAIGIRIVANSTKD

-642 PSKHTTYKPAA
+642 PSKHATYKPAA

>member
-1 MIFITRLLVMS
+1 MS

-26 PAAPTASKVSL
+26 PAAPTANKVSL
-37 GKRFRYAI
+37 GKRIRYAI
-45 DNSFGKSGVF
+45 DNSFGKSSVF
-55 ALYMLIAIAV
+55 ALYMLLAIAV
-65 ASSLIV
+65 AALLIV
-71 IIKYALYAFPFLLP
+71 LIRFTLWLMPFLLNPGEVALPAP
-85 EGTAPLTPPNFET
+85 EFKD
-98 FWASFTSVLGKGG
+98 FWQSFTSILGKGG
-111 EGTWADRIVGVLY
+111 EGNWADRIVGVLY

-129 VSGGTVTGFIVGI
+129 ISGGTVTGFIVGL

-159 NNHTLILGWSNR
+159 SNHTLILGWSNR

-183 LNQRKKPTVV
+183 LNQRKKPIVV
-193 IFANKTREFMEQQI
+193 IFANKTREYMEQQI
-207 KNNAGALKRLD
+207 KNNAGALKRLE

-244 ILDEASGS
+244 ILDETGGS

-266 STNPN
+266 STNPT

-289 ATKGQVIPV
+289 ATKGLVIPV

-342 KTYKEALVSF
+342 KTYKDAIVSF

-364 GTVELNPKATTK
+364 GTVELNPKGTTK
-376 LKADDQVIAVA
+376 LKADDKVIAVA
-387 EDDDKVIFTGPT
+387 EDDDKVVYTGPT

-404 AKQTAAKIPAR
+404 SKPVATKVPAR

-448 IAKKDYVKKSE
+448 IAKKDFVKKSE
-459 TENLNFGALK
+459 TENLNFGHLK

-477 DINDMTVAASAKHY
+477 AIDDMTVAASAKHY

-564 LLMTQVSE
+564 LLMTQISE

-589 SINLLP
+589 SINLKP
-595 VEHFAKFGTAI
+595 IEHFAKLGKEI

-612 AAAAAAG
+612 AAAAVHG
-619 HSAIGIRIAANSTKD
+619 DSAIGIRIAANSTKD

>member
-1 MIFITRLLVMS
+1 MS
-12 NTEQRSYGQGAQGE
+12 
-26 PAAPTASKVSL
+26 
-37 GKRFRYAI
+37 
-45 DNSFGKSGVF
+45 F
-55 ALYMLIAIAV
+55 A
-65 ASSLIV
+65 
-71 IIKYALYAFPFLLP
+71 
-85 EGTAPLTPPNFET
+85 
-98 FWASFTSVLGKGG
+98 SVLGKAG
-111 EGTWADRIVGVLY
+111 EPSWAERIVGILY
-124 WFIAI
+124 WLLGVA
-129 VSGGTVTGFIVGI
+129 SGGTVTGFIVGMI
-142 INAALTEIKKGR
+142 TNALTEIKKGR

-193 IFANKTREFMEQQI
+193 IFANKTREWMEQQI

-218 VVTRMGDLNSLSELK
+218 VVTRMGDLNSLNELK

-244 ILDEASGS
+244 ILDETSGS
-252 DAGAVNTVFAVKAL
+252 DAGSVNTVFAVKAL
-266 STNPN
+266 STNPT

-278 DDKNVAQSLSV
+278 DDKNVAQSLAT

-317 AAVILDLLDFGGD
+317 AAVILDLLDFDGD
-330 EIYFQNVPALAG
+330 EIYFQGVPALAG
-342 KTYKEALVSF
+342 KTYKDALLSF

-364 GTVELNPKATTK
+364 GTVALNPKGATK
-376 LKADDQVIAVA
+376 LKADDKVIAVA
-387 EDDDKVIFTGPT
+387 KDDDKVVYTGPT

-404 AKQTAAKIPAR
+404 AKPAAVKIPAR

-423 GWSSMGRTILSELAP
+423 GWSSMGRTILTELAP

-448 IAKKDYVKKSE
+448 IAKKDFVKKSE
-459 TENLNFGALK
+459 TENLNFGHLK

-564 LLMTQVSE
+564 LLMTQIAE
-572 NEALAPVFAD
+572 NEALAPVFTD

-589 SINLLP
+589 SINLRP
-595 VEHFAKFGTAI
+595 IEHFAKLGKEITY
-606 SFGELV
+606 GELV
-612 AAAAAAG
+612 AAAAAHG
-619 HSAIGIRIAANSTKD
+619 DSAIGIRIQANSTKD

-642 PSKHTTYKPAA
+642 PSKHTVYKPAA

-658 VIGNLE
+658 VIGDL

>member
-1 MIFITRLLVMS
+1 MS

-37 GKRFRYAI
+37 GKRLRYAI
-45 DNSFGKSGVF
+45 DNSFGKSSVF

-65 ASSLIV
+65 AALLIV
-71 IIKYALYAFPFLLP
+71 FIRFGLYFLPFLLNP
-85 EGTAPLTPPNFET
+85 GEAALAFPDFNS
-98 FWASFTSVLGKGG
+98 FWSSFTSILGKGG
-111 EGTWADRIVGVLY
+111 EGNWADRIVGVLY

-129 VSGGTVTGFIVGI
+129 ISGGTVTGFIVGL

-159 NNHTLILGWSNR
+159 QNHTLILGWSNR
-171 IFPILKELEEAG
+171 IFPILKELEVAG

-193 IFANKTREFMEQQI
+193 IFANKTREWMEQQI

-218 VVTRMGDLNSLSELK
+218 VVTRMGDLNSLGELK

-244 ILDEASGS
+244 ILDETSGS

-271 QKLIVEI
+271 QKLIVEV
-278 DDKNVAQSLSV
+278 DDKNVAQSLAT

-317 AAVILDLLDFGGD
+317 AAVILDLLDFDGD
-330 EIYFQNVPALAG
+330 EIYFESVPALAG
-342 KTYKEALVSF
+342 KTYKDALVSF

-357 IGLAHAD
+357 IGIAHAD
-364 GTVELNPKATTK
+364 GTVELNPKGTTK
-376 LKADDQVIAVA
+376 LKADDKVIAVA
-387 EDDDKVIFTGPT
+387 EDDDKVVYTGPT

-404 AKQTAAKIPAR
+404 SKPAAVKVPAR

-459 TENLNFGALK
+459 TENLNFGHLK

-564 LLMTQVSE
+564 LLMTQISE

-589 SINLLP
+589 SINLRP
-595 VEHFAKFGTAI
+595 IEHFAKLGKEI
-606 SFGELV
+606 SYGELV
-612 AAAAAAG
+612 AAAAAHG
-619 HSAIGIRIAANSTKD
+619 DSAIGIRIQANSSKD

-642 PSKHTTYKPAA
+642 PSKNTVYKPAA

-658 VIGNLE
+658 VIGDL

>member
-1 MIFITRLLVMS
+1 MEITRLLAMS
-12 NTEQRSYGQGAQGE
+12 NNVNRSYGQGAQGE
-26 PAAPTASKVSL
+26 PDAPTAAKVTL
-37 GKRFRYAI
+37 GQRIRYAI

-55 ALYMLIAIAV
+55 ALYMLIAIAI

-71 IIKYALYAFPFLLP
+71 IIKYGLYALPFLLP
-85 EGTAPLTPPNFET
+85 EGTAPLTAPTFET

-129 VSGGTVTGFIVGI
+129 ISGGTVTGFIVGL
-142 INAALTEIKKGR
+142 INALLAEIKKGR

-159 NNHTLILGWSNR
+159 RDHTLILGWSNR
-171 IFPILKELEEAG
+171 VYPILKEIQEAG

-193 IFANKTREFMEQQI
+193 IFANKSREQMEQLI
-207 KNNAGALKRLD
+207 KNNAGALKRLN
-218 VVTRMGDLNSLSELK
+218 VVTRTGDLNSLSELK
-233 RTNLGTSKSII
+233 RTQLGSSKSVI
-244 ILDEASGS
+244 ILDEAAGS

-271 QKLIVEI
+271 LKLIAEI
-278 DDKNVAQSLSV
+278 EDGHIAESLSV
-289 ATKGQVIPV
+289 ATKGQVIPI
-298 RSHDIIARVTAQAS
+298 RSSEIIARVTAQAS

-330 EIYFQNVPALAG
+330 EIYFQNVPALVG
-342 KTYKEALVSF
+342 KTYKDAILSF

-364 GTVELNPKATTK
+364 GTVAINPAMTTK
-376 LKADDQVIAVA
+376 LKKDDKVIAVA
-387 EDDDKVIFTGPT
+387 EDDDKVIYTGPT

-404 AKQTAAKIPAR
+404 AKPTASKIPAR
-415 KPEHMLVI
+415 KPEHMLVV
-423 GWSSMGRTILSELAP
+423 GWSSMGRTVLSELAP
-438 FMVKGSTVHI
+438 FMAKGSTVHI
-448 IAKKDYVKKSE
+448 IAKKDYTKKSE
-459 TENLNFGALK
+459 TENLKFGALK
-469 TTFAYTSG
+469 TTFAYTTG
-477 DINDMTVAASAKHY
+477 DIHDMIIAASAKHY

-512 MLSMLQLNQLFE
+512 MLTMLQLNQLFE
-524 QDGNGVEPTRLV
+524 EDGNGVNPTRLV

-564 LLMTQVSE
+564 LLMTQISE
-572 NEALAPVFAD
+572 NIDLAPVFAD

-589 SINLLP
+589 SLNLKP
-595 VEHFAKFGTAI
+595 IEYFAPIGKSI
-606 SFGELV
+606 SYGELV
-612 AAAAAAG
+612 AAAAARG
-619 HSAIGIRIAANSTKD
+619 DSAIGIRIAANNNKD
-634 GSTGVELN
+634 GSTGVDLN
-642 PSKHTTYKPAA
+642 PSKHATYKPAA

-658 VIGNLE
+658 VVGNLE

>member
-1 MIFITRLLVMS
+1 MS
-12 NTEQRSYGQGAQGE
+12 NTEERSYGQGAQGE
-26 PAAPTASKVSL
+26 PAAPKATKVTM
-37 GKRFRYAI
+37 GQRIRYSI

-55 ALYMLIAIAV
+55 ALYMLIAVAIAT
-65 ASSLIV
+65 SIIV
-71 IIKYALYAFPFLLP
+71 IVKYSLYLFPFLLP
-85 EGTAPLTPPNFET
+85 EGTAPLPAPTFET
-98 FWASFTSVLGKGG
+98 FWGSFASVVGKGT
-111 EGTWADRIVGVLY
+111 EPTWADRIVGVMY
-124 WFIAI
+124 WI
-129 VSGGTVTGFIVGI
+129 VTVCAGGTITGFIVGL

-159 NNHTLILGWSNR
+159 SNHTLILGWSNR

-183 LNQRKKPTVV
+183 LNQRRKPTVV
-193 IFANKTREFMEQQI
+193 IFANKIREWMEQQI

-218 VVTRMGDLNSLSELK
+218 VVTRMGDLNSLAELK
-233 RTNLGTSKSII
+233 RTNLGSSKSII

-266 STNPN
+266 STNPT

-278 DDKNVAQSLSV
+278 DDKNVAHSLAT
-289 ATKGQVIPV
+289 ATKGQVVPV

-330 EIYFQNVPALAG
+330 EIYFQGVPALAG

-352 NEASV
+352 NDASI
-357 IGLAHAD
+357 IGLARAD
-364 GTVELNPKATTK
+364 GTVELNPKGTTK
-376 LKADDQVIAVA
+376 LKADDKVIAVA
-387 EDDDKVIFTGPT
+387 EDDDKVVYTGPT

-404 AKQTAAKIPAR
+404 SKPVASKIPAR

-423 GWSSMGRTILSELAP
+423 GWSAMGRTILGELAP

-459 TENLNFGALK
+459 TEDLNFGALK

-491 DQILVLG
+491 HQILVLG

-503 TVADADALT
+503 TIADGDALT

-536 AEIIDS
+536 AEIMDS

-552 VDDLVVSDKLAA
+552 VDDLVVSDNLAA
-564 LLMTQVSE
+564 LLMTQISQNV
-572 NEALAPVFAD
+572 ALAPVFAD
-582 LFDADGA
+582 LFDAEGA
-589 SINLLP
+589 SINVKP
-595 VEHFAKFGTAI
+595 IEYFAKLGTSI

-612 AAAAAAG
+612 AAAAAHG
-619 HSAIGIRIAANSTKD
+619 DSAIGIRIAANSTKD
-634 GSTGVELN
+634 GST
-642 PSKHTTYKPAA
+642 
-653 GDGLV
+653 
-658 VIGNLE
+658 

>member
-1 MIFITRLLVMS
+1 MS

-26 PAAPTASKVSL
+26 PTAPKASKVSL
-37 GKRFRYAI
+37 GKRIRYAI

-55 ALYMLIAIAV
+55 ALYMLIAIAI
-65 ASSLIV
+65 ASALIV
-71 IIKYALYAFPFLLP
+71 LIKYTLWAIPFLTP
-85 EGTAPLTPPNFET
+85 NGSTPLAAMDFET

-129 VSGGTVTGFIVGI
+129 ISGGTVTGFIVGI

-159 NNHTLILGWSNR
+159 QNHTLILGWSNR

-244 ILDEASGS
+244 ILDETGGS

-266 STNPN
+266 STNPT

-278 DDKNVAQSLSV
+278 DDKNVAQSLST
-289 ATKGQVIPV
+289 ATKGLVIPV

-342 KTYKEALVSF
+342 KTYKDALVSF
-352 NEASV
+352 NDASV

-364 GTVELNPKATTK
+364 GTVKLNPKGTTK
-376 LKADDQVIAVA
+376 LKKDDQIIAVA

-404 AKQTAAKIPAR
+404 AKPIASKVPAR

-423 GWSSMGRTILSELAP
+423 GWSSMGRTIISELAP

-448 IAKKDYVKKSE
+448 IAKKDFVKKSE
-459 TENLNFGALK
+459 TENLNFGHLK

-564 LLMTQVSE
+564 LLMTQISE
-572 NEALAPVFAD
+572 NAALAPVFAD

-589 SINLLP
+589 SINLKP
-595 VEHFAKFGTAI
+595 IEHFAKLGKEI

-612 AAAAAAG
+612 ASAAVHG
-619 HSAIGIRIAANSTKD
+619 DSAIGIRIAANSTKD

-642 PSKHTTYKPAA
+642 PSKHANYKPAA

>member
-1 MIFITRLLVMS
+1 MS
-12 NTEQRSYGQGAQGE
+12 KSEERSYGQGAQGE
-26 PAAPTASKVSL
+26 PAAPKATKVSL
-37 GKRFRYAI
+37 GKRIRYSI

-55 ALYMLIAIAV
+55 ALYMLAAIAV
-65 ASSLIV
+65 AALLIV
-71 IIKYALYAFPFLLP
+71 VIRFSLYLLPFLITP
-85 EGTAPLTPPNFET
+85 ETPKATIT
-98 FWASFTSVLGKGG
+98 FNDFWTSFTSILGKGG

-129 VSGGTVTGFIVGI
+129 ISGGTVTGFIVGL

-159 NNHTLILGWSNR
+159 QNHTLILGWSNR

-183 LNQRKKPTVV
+183 RNQRRKPTVV
-193 IFANKTREFMEQQI
+193 IFANKTREWMEQQI

-218 VVTRMGDLNSLSELK
+218 VVTRMGDLNSLAELK
-233 RTNLGTSKSII
+233 RTNLGSSKSII
-244 ILDEASGS
+244 ILDETSSS
-252 DAGAVNTVFAVKAL
+252 DAGSVNTVFAVKAL
-266 STNPN
+266 STNPT

-278 DDKNVAQSLSV
+278 DDKTVAHSLAT
-289 ATKGQVIPV
+289 ATKGLVIPV

-330 EIYFQNVPALAG
+330 EIYFQQVPALAG
-342 KTYKEALVSF
+342 KSYKEALVSF
-352 NEASV
+352 NDASI

-364 GTVELNPKATTK
+364 GTVELNPMGTTK
-376 LKADDQVIAVA
+376 LKATDKVIAVA
-387 EDDDKVIFTGPT
+387 EDDDKVVYTGPT

-404 AKQTAAKIPAR
+404 SKPVVSKVPAR

-423 GWSSMGRTILSELAP
+423 GWSSMGRTILEELAP

-448 IAKKDYVKKSE
+448 IAKKDYVKRSE

-469 TTFAYTSG
+469 TTFAFTSG
-477 DINDMTVAASAKHY
+477 DINDMTAAASAKHY

-564 LLMTQVSE
+564 LLMTQIAE
-572 NEALAPVFAD
+572 NVALAPVFTD

-589 SINLLP
+589 SINLKP
-595 VEHFAKFGTAI
+595 IEYFAKLGKEI
-606 SFGELV
+606 SYGELV
-612 AAAAAAG
+612 AAAAAHG
-619 HSAIGIRIAANSTKD
+619 DSAIGIRIAANSTKD

-642 PSKHTTYKPAA
+642 PSKHATFKPAA

>member
-1 MIFITRLLVMS
+1 MS
-12 NTEQRSYGQGAQGE
+12 TKENRSLGQGAQGE
-26 PAAPTASKVSL
+26 PAAPKARKVTMGQRL
-37 GKRFRYAI
+37 RYAI

-55 ALYMLIAIAV
+55 ALYMLVAVAIAT
-65 ASSLIV
+65 SLIV
-71 IIKYALYAFPFLLP
+71 IIKYSLYLMPFLLP
-85 EGTAPLTPPNFET
+85 EGTAPLAAPTFET
-98 FWASFTSVLGKGG
+98 FWGSFASVVGKGT
-111 EGTWADRIVGVLY
+111 EPTWADRIVGVLY
-124 WFIAI
+124 WI
-129 VSGGTVTGFIVGI
+129 VTVCAGGTITGFIVGL

-159 NNHTLILGWSNR
+159 HNHTLILGWSNR

-183 LNQRKKPTVV
+183 LNQRRKPTVV
-193 IFANKTREFMEQQI
+193 IFANKTREWMEQQI

-218 VVTRMGDLNSLSELK
+218 VVPRMGDLNSLNELK
-233 RTNLGTSKSII
+233 RTNLGSSKSII
-244 ILDEASGS
+244 VLDETSGS

-266 STNPN
+266 STNPD

-278 DDKNVAQSLSV
+278 DDKNVAHSLAT

-352 NEASV
+352 NDASV

-364 GTVELNPKATTK
+364 GSVELNPKGTTK
-376 LKADDQVIAVA
+376 LKATDSVIAVA
-387 EDDDKVIFTGPT
+387 EDDDKVVYTGPT

-404 AKQTAAKIPAR
+404 SKPVVSKVPAR
-415 KPEHMLVI
+415 KPEHMLVV
-423 GWSSMGRTILSELAP
+423 GWSSMGRTILEELAP

-448 IAKKDYVKKSE
+448 IAKKDFVKKSE

-477 DINDMTVAASAKHY
+477 NINDMVIAAGAKKY

-564 LLMTQVSE
+564 LLMTQMSE
-572 NEALAPVFAD
+572 NVALAPVFTD
-582 LFDADGA
+582 LFDAEGA
-589 SINLLP
+589 SINLKP
-595 VEHFAKFGTAI
+595 IEYFAKLGKEI

-612 AAAAAAG
+612 AAAAAHG
-619 HSAIGIRIAANSTKD
+619 DSAIGVRIAANSAKD
-634 GSTGVELN
+634 GATGVELN
-642 PSKHTTYKPAA
+642 PSKHETYKPAA

>member
-1 MIFITRLLVMS
+1 MS

-26 PAAPTASKVSL
+26 PAAPKVSRVSL
-37 GKRFRYAI
+37 GKRIRYAI

-55 ALYMLIAIAV
+55 ALYMLIAVAIAT
-65 ASSLIV
+65 SLIV
-71 IIKYALYAFPFLLP
+71 IIKYALYALPFLLP
-85 EGTAPLTPPNFET
+85 EGTAPLTAPTFET
-98 FWASFTSVLGKGG
+98 FWGSFASVVGKGT
-111 EGTWADRIVGVLY
+111 EATWADRIIGVLY
-124 WFIAI
+124 WI
-129 VSGGTVTGFIVGI
+129 VTVCAGGTITGFIVGL

-159 NNHTLILGWSNR
+159 HNHTLILGWSNR
-171 IFPILKELEEAG
+171 IFPILKELEVAG

-193 IFANKTREFMEQQI
+193 IFAGKTREWMEQQI

-218 VVTRMGDLNSLSELK
+218 VVTRTGDLNSLSELK

-244 ILDEASGS
+244 ILDETSGS

-271 QKLIVEI
+271 QKLIVEV
-278 DDKNVAQSLSV
+278 DDKNVAQSLAT

-317 AAVILDLLDFGGD
+317 AAVILDLLDFDGD
-330 EIYFQNVPALAG
+330 EIYFESVPALAG
-342 KTYKEALVSF
+342 KTYKEAVVSF

-357 IGLAHAD
+357 IGIAHAD
-364 GTVELNPKATTK
+364 GTVELNPKGTTK
-376 LKADDQVIAVA
+376 LKADDKVIAVA
-387 EDDDKVIFTGPT
+387 EDDDKVVYTGPT

-404 AKQTAAKIPAR
+404 SKPAAVKVPAR

-448 IAKKDYVKKSE
+448 IAKKDFVKKSE
-459 TENLNFGALK
+459 TENLNFGHLK

-477 DINDMTVAASAKHY
+477 DINDMTIAASAKHY

-564 LLMTQVSE
+564 LLMTQIAE

-589 SINLLP
+589 SINLRP
-595 VEHFAKFGTAI
+595 IEHFAKLGQQI
-606 SFGELV
+606 SYGELV
-612 AAAAAAG
+612 AAAAAHG
-619 HSAIGIRIAANSTKD
+619 DSAIGIRIQANSTKD

-642 PSKHTTYKPAA
+642 PNKNAVYKPAA